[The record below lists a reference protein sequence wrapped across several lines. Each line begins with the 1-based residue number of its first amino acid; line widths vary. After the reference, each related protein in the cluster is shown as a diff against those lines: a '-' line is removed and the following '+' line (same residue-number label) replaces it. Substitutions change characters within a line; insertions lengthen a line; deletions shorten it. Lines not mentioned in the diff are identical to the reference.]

1 MERGADDTR
10 ELRGAVESFTLR
22 VLSAAAA
29 KKAMPILI
37 HNSHI
42 DSLFV
47 GVGILSQGLW
57 PERKDGSWPSNCS
70 EESFDPSVID
80 ELGRERFLQH
90 WPNVK
95 FPPSSPEYDDFWV
108 HEWTKHGTCS
118 GLSQKDYF
126 ESALESY
133 VPTPALVKMAE
144 GAKVPKKELIAA
156 YGGGSNMVALVCD
169 ARRYLSEVRVCVGKD
184 AVGKA
189 TGRIPCNEGVLRE
202 ASCSEDEVYISTF
215 PHTGVE

>member
-1 MERGADDTR
+1 
-10 ELRGAVESFTLR
+10 
-22 VLSAAAA
+22 
-29 KKAMPILI
+29 MPILI